1 MGAEIFHSRSN
12 RPPLAN
18 SSVKKEDPIPV
29 KRLGAV
35 NSFNSTPSVIG
46 RAIQPNAKKAHPLA
60 TQLSPQAGLGF
71 NEP

>member
-1 MGAEIFHSRSN
+1 MPGK
-12 RPPLAN
+12 RP
-18 SSVKKEDPIPV
+18 VV
-29 KRLGAV
+29 V

-60 TQLSPQAGLGF
+60 TQLSPQAGFGF